1 MTAIAMRAHDA
12 EKGAAEVAARGIPT
26 MPVMRFGRPVDMPD
40 GSRSETRFN
49 TFHLVDPVAPGL
61 RIFACQHLTPGATW
75 VPGTMTH
82 ANTAKGLT
90 GIEVLAADPA
100 AVAASIGKLL
110 DSLPEAISDGL
121 WQVRTEAAPILVLN
135 RAALAARYGALDLSG
150 LPEAGPVT
158 LGITVADLAAA
169 QACLVKAGLPFT
181 AIPGGGI
188 AVAPAAAH
196 GVVLAFR
203 AG

>member
-1 MTAIAMRAHDA
+1 
-12 EKGAAEVAARGIPT
+12 

-40 GSRSETRFN
+40 GSRTETRFN

-82 ANTAKGLT
+82 ANTAKALT
-90 GIEVLAADPA
+90 GLEVLASDPV

-110 DSLPEAISDGL
+110 DSTPEAISDGL
-121 WQVRTEAAPILVLN
+121 WRVRTEAAPILVLN
-135 RAALAARYGALDLSG
+135 RAALSARYGALDLAG
-150 LPEAGPVT
+150 LPDAGPVT

-169 QACLVKAGLPFT
+169 QACLTKAGLPFS

-196 GVVLAFR
+196 GVILAFR

>member
-12 EKGAAEVAARGIPT
+12 EKGAAEIAARGIPT
-26 MPVMRFGRPVDMPD
+26 MPVMRFGRPVDMAD
-40 GSRSETRFN
+40 GTRTETRFN

-75 VPGTMTH
+75 VPGSMTH

-90 GIEVLAADPA
+90 GLEVLASDPA
-100 AVAASIGKLL
+100 AVAAAIGKLL
-110 DSLPEAISDGL
+110 DSAPEAVGDGI
-121 WQVRTEAAPILVLN
+121 WRVRTEAAPIMVLN
-135 RAALAARYGALDLSG
+135 RAALTVRYSALDLAG
-150 LPEAGPVT
+150 VPDAGPVT

-169 QACLVKAGLPFT
+169 QACLAKAGLPFS

-188 AVAPAAAH
+188 AVPPAAAH
-196 GVVLAFR
+196 GVILAFR

>member
-1 MTAIAMRAHDA
+1 M
-12 EKGAAEVAARGIPT
+12 
-26 MPVMRFGRPVDMPD
+26 
-40 GSRSETRFN
+40 
-49 TFHLVDPVAPGL
+49 
-61 RIFACQHLTPGATW
+61 
-75 VPGTMTH
+75 
-82 ANTAKGLT
+82 
-90 GIEVLAADPA
+90 AADPA
-100 AVAASIGKLL
+100 AVAASIATLL
-110 DSLPEAISDGL
+110 DSMPEAVSDGL

-135 RAALAARYGALDLSG
+135 RAALAARYGALDLAG

-181 AIPGGGI
+181 AIPGDGI